1 MLETLKKWGIDLTL
15 KVKDL
20 FSSSESQVYVKDLR
34 KVMTYDG
41 RKCQYPKNY
50 DQIVQSAKIIENKD
64 MRGNAILDK
73 DKNPTYKLLYG
84 QKDENGEQ
92 PSFRLSLVTKAND
105 RSYFTI
111 NYIDN
116 QGKQIPIDWLD
127 KSYFEPLGFSR
138 MDLKKHVPIFE
149 AEKTKDPQYPFELT
163 NSSVLTKKV
172 KNKEGKVQ
180 EVVDEKGRNGE
191 LLYTSD
197 YKKLSTHFS
206 EIRDQNSNLE
216 LDKSLISVPIVF
228 ATSLA
233 KVCTKLLTSLP
244 IKLGEHLISKQN
256 PIAKS
261 FGYLLFTPA
270 AAVKNSVNMVATILK
285 APILLFVA
293 DKKKY
298 GDAYLTMWKHQLKG
312 CWEEAK
318 SDFNVIKGGERL
330 KPEQKDHKPLSIVG
344 TWDEL
349 DARRPGIE
357 KDLKKALNKSSESID
372 KSREPGVEKSL
383 EEKLQNEDNER
394 IPGSKKAT
402 IDQSTTSHVDKVL
415 SKRNSLQDERIQ
427 SSSR

>member
-34 KVMTYDG
+34 KVMIYEDG

-50 DQIVQSAKIIENKD
+50 DQIVDSGRVVKKNDKLVKNKD
-64 MRGNAILDK
+64 GNPEYQLIYNEYEFDLALVKEIDK
-73 DKNPTYKLLYG
+73 K
-84 QKDENGEQ
+84 
-92 PSFRLSLVTKAND
+92 
-105 RSYFTI
+105 SYFTI
-111 NYIDN
+111 DFLVSKGRREVNDYSKFYKPFKFSKIDLE
-116 QGKQIPIDWLD
+116 KHLPV
-127 KSYFEPLGFSR
+127 FEV
-138 MDLKKHVPIFE
+138 D
-149 AEKTKDPQYPFELT
+149 TKLLRLT
-163 NSSVLTKKV
+163 NSSFLAKKGCFI
-172 KNKEGKVQ
+172 NDDTG
-180 EVVDEKGRNGE
+180 EVDEKDRDEKGRNGK

-206 EIRDQNSNLE
+206 EIRDQNNNLE
-216 LDKSLISVPIVF
+216 LDKSLISVPIIFV
-228 ATSLA
+228 ASLA

-244 IKLGEHLISKQN
+244 IKLGEYLISEQN

-270 AAVKNSVNMVATILK
+270 MAVKNLVNIGATILK

-298 GDAYLTMWKHQLKG
+298 GDAYFTMWKHQLKG

-330 KPEQKDHKPLSIVG
+330 KPGQKDHKPLSIVG

-349 DARRPGIE
+349 NTRRPGIE
-357 KDLKKALNKSSESID
+357 KDLEKPSNKSSESID
-372 KSREPGVEKSL
+372 KSREPDIGKSL
-383 EEKLQNEDNER
+383 KKEKLQNKSNEK
-394 IPGSKKAT
+394 IAASKKADVEKVSDT
-402 IDQSTTSHVDKVL
+402 PHVNEVL
-415 SKRNSLQDERIQ
+415 SRRSSLQDEKFQLPPR
-427 SSSR
+427 